1 MNSYS
6 SNFFKKKSVHSYI
19 AILSTFLFALVGS
32 IVALV
37 RYWQYEVFYF
47 DFGIF
52 DQAIWEVAHFNIPLI
67 EHFIPG
73 IQGKIIFADHFNPS
87 IFFLS
92 PVYWF
97 TDRSEV
103 LLIAQ
108 AVIAALSGYILYR
121 ISLEVIKNSVVS
133 LSIMLCYFL
142 FVGLQNAVITEFHE
156 LTIMTL
162 PLTLLWWSVIK
173 KKVWTYFLLL
183 VITLGFKES
192 LFSLGIGIGIAIFIL
207 YKNWRKIA
215 LMTIFISLMWGIV
228 TIKLLIPYF
237 SGGNYLYTPNLPD
250 TISGMLLSLINEE
263 EKRRTLFFSFASF
276 GFLPLFSPAFYPT
289 MLQDYA
295 LRFMPEGFWT
305 RWGLGMHYNAQS
317 AVILA
322 LSSIY
327 GANFILRYKIIK
339 QYLLHLTIFLVFFA
353 LFLNLKILRGP
364 YNLIYNTAFYNHTKN
379 FSYLNQLIARVPKK
393 STVMTQNVLA
403 SRFTHQKVWLLSMNY
418 KKFRPEYILIDFRQ
432 GQNPNNF
439 FGTPNA
445 YEIYLAL
452 LNDPTYAIYYQQG
465 EQVIFKSK

>member
-1 MNSYS
+1 
-6 SNFFKKKSVHSYI
+6 
-19 AILSTFLFALVGS
+19 
-32 IVALV
+32 
-37 RYWQYEVFYF
+37 
-47 DFGIF
+47 
-52 DQAIWEVAHFNIPLI
+52 
-67 EHFIPG
+67 
-73 IQGKIIFADHFNPS
+73 
-87 IFFLS
+87 
-92 PVYWF
+92 
-97 TDRSEV
+97 
-103 LLIAQ
+103 
-108 AVIAALSGYILYR
+108 
-121 ISLEVIKNSVVS
+121 
-133 LSIMLCYFL
+133 
-142 FVGLQNAVITEFHE
+142 
-156 LTIMTL
+156 MTL

-237 SGGNYLYTPNLPD
+237 SGGNYLYSPNLPD